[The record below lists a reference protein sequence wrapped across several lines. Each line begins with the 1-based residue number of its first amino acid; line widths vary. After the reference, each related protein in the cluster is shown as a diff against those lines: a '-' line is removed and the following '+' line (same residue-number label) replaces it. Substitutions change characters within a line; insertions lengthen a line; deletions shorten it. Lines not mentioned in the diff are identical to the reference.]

1 MGTRVTAYIAFVA
14 FAALTLAGCSNPV
27 DLRAIIEEN
36 VTIATAEFLEVV
48 SVSPAKHAS
57 DVNPGADIAVE
68 FNLPL
73 DTDTVTDTTVAVS
86 SSAGTA
92 TWTSTYNEA
101 ARTLRVEP
109 DPYLDGEVEYTVRLA
124 EGLAAASGQPLAE
137 DYAWSF
143 TTRNYPAGSVT
154 IADGA
159 AYTNDGA
166 PSVRFQC
173 NDVTAEYCYAFAESA
188 LDEPSIV
195 WHDAPALEFTVDV
208 SLPTGDGTKEIFVR
222 FRDGDRNASE
232 VSSDTVF
239 LDQTPPDVDAGS
251 KVEVNMYVE
260 LDPPPTIS
268 GTANDAASGV
278 AAVRWEKANGSGT
291 ITFTSST
298 SLTTGVT
305 ASADDAYTL
314 RLRATDGA
322 GNESTA
328 EREFVWDRTPPPRPS
343 MGSLSSPT
351 SDRTP
356 TWTWSPGT
364 DSDGSGQ
371 FRYGWSGEYWFTGSS
386 GSTATSYTPSG
397 ALSHGTHTLAVCER
411 DAVGNWS
418 EQNSRFVFVDFPVE
432 PEDGA
437 TGVVRTPKIDWYDA
451 GGFLPSYD
459 LYGRAVGLTGWELYG
474 SNLSYSHF
482 YVPWDSPLPANTT
495 I

>member
-251 KVEVNMYVE
+251 KV
-260 LDPPPTIS
+260 
-268 GTANDAASGV
+268 
-278 AAVRWEKANGSGT
+278 
-291 ITFTSST
+291 
-298 SLTTGVT
+298 
-305 ASADDAYTL
+305 
-314 RLRATDGA
+314 
-322 GNESTA
+322 
-328 EREFVWDRTPPPRPS
+328 
-343 MGSLSSPT
+343 
-351 SDRTP
+351 
-356 TWTWSPGT
+356 
-364 DSDGSGQ
+364 
-371 FRYGWSGEYWFTGSS
+371 
-386 GSTATSYTPSG
+386 
-397 ALSHGTHTLAVCER
+397 
-411 DAVGNWS
+411 
-418 EQNSRFVFVDFPVE
+418 
-432 PEDGA
+432 
-437 TGVVRTPKIDWYDA
+437 
-451 GGFLPSYD
+451 
-459 LYGRAVGLTGWELYG
+459 
-474 SNLSYSHF
+474 
-482 YVPWDSPLPANTT
+482 
-495 I
+495 